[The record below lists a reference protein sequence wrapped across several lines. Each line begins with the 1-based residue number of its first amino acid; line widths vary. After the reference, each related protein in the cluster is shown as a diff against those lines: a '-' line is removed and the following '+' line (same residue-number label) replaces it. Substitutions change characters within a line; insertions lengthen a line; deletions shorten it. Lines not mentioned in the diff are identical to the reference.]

1 MTDTEL
7 TSGDFTESAEP
18 FRLFAAWL
26 DDATK
31 SEPNDPNGLALAT
44 VDEDGMPDVRMVL
57 LKGFDEQGFVFYTN
71 FESAKGREILSSMKA
86 AMCFH
91 WKSLRRQVRVR
102 GPVEVV
108 ERRRGRR
115 LFQDAPARQPH
126 RRLGLETVAAAGKP
140 LRAGK
145 GGGGIHGE
153 ICDRRDTAAEALVG
167 FSPRAEVD
175 RVLARPAVQIARP
188 DGVHADERGRLGEDE
203 ALSVGAICREMPVSD
218 PSPGCHAS
226 PLRGSQSDLPARGR

>member
-7 TSGDFTESAEP
+7 KSGDFTEAAEP

-26 DDATK
+26 EDATK

-44 VDEDGMPDVRMVL
+44 VDEAGMPDVRMVL
-57 LKGFDEQGFVFYTN
+57 LQGFDEQGFVFYTN

-108 ERRRGRR
+108 S
-115 LFQDAPARQPH
+115 D
-126 RRLGLETVAAAGKP
+126 
-140 LRAGK
+140 
-145 GGGGIHGE
+145 
-153 ICDRRDTAAEALVG
+153 AEAD
-167 FSPRAEVD
+167 A
-175 RVLARPAVQIARP
+175 
-188 DGVHADERGRLGEDE
+188 
-203 ALSVGAICREMPVSD
+203 
-218 PSPGCHAS
+218 
-226 PLRGSQSDLPARGR
+226 